1 MTCLWGL
8 EVQKHDYYL
17 PKIYIVSD
25 MKAEEFLS
33 GTILGCICLARKC
46 FVWRSKKFMMVH
58 ILNTMLCCVGWT
70 HAHIPLHHLKAQ
82 RAAWC
87 YSSVSSE
94 DRSEDMT
101 LFTPSLRRQETSY
114 ELSLGGL
121 CPADIAEGQ
130 WNPQPHSR
138 GLRKAGWLR
147 DQSMQHWRTVSR
159 GGLDRNPKVLGIS
172 ASHALTPGLLAVKAS
187 IKAPVVVGGRKERVW
202 ERQKSTSTSV
212 CNVYIS

>member
-1 MTCLWGL
+1 MYRQGLRDPITQLLGWALFIGRSRNRLISLQRDLGYFHWYWLHSITSQVLYSDINEQSLVTCLWGL

-25 MKAEEFLS
+25 MKTEEFLS
-33 GTILGCICLARKC
+33 GTILGCICLSREC
-46 FVWRSKKFMMVH
+46 FVWRNMKFMMVH
-58 ILNTMLCCVGWT
+58 FLNTILRCMGCT

-101 LFTPSLRRQETSY
+101 PSLRRQETSY

-121 CPADIAEGQ
+121 SPHLCPSGIAQGQ
-130 WNPQPHSR
+130 QNP
-138 GLRKAGWLR
+138 
-147 DQSMQHWRTVSR
+147 
-159 GGLDRNPKVLGIS
+159 
-172 ASHALTPGLLAVKAS
+172 
-187 IKAPVVVGGRKERVW
+187 
-202 ERQKSTSTSV
+202 
-212 CNVYIS
+212 